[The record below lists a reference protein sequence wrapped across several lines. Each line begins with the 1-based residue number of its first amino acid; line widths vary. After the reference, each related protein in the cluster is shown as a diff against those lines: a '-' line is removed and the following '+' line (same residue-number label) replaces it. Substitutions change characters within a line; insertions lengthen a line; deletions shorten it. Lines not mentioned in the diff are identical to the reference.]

1 MKISKER
8 LETLAGESGF
18 RAEMLEKVL
27 HLIQLLNGFAV
38 HPYLQG
44 RLALKGGTAMSLF
57 YWECPRLSVDIDLN
71 YIGAL
76 EREKMLEERPRV
88 EEAIKAVCSRENFQI
103 RKIPTEHAGG
113 KWRLNYESALG
124 QSGNLE
130 VDMNYLLRAPLW
142 PVHGKSSFAFG
153 TYQTKS
159 FPTLDLH
166 ELAGGKLA
174 AFLSRQASRDL
185 FDAHRL
191 LTQSKLDPDKLRLAF
206 VLYGAMSRKDW
217 RTVAPDDIAF
227 DGVDLN
233 NRLLPLLKFDASSG
247 SREKL
252 EWAENLV
259 EECKKALRVVLPMR
273 EHEREFLNRL
283 LDHGEIK
290 AELLTDDAA
299 FLERIQSHP
308 GLEWK
313 ALNVRQHR
321 SR

>member
-1 MKISKER
+1 MKVSKER
-8 LETLAGESGF
+8 LETLASESGF

-27 HLIQLLNGFAV
+27 YLIQLLNGFAV

-44 RLALKGGTAMSLF
+44 RLALKGGTAMNLF
-57 YWECPRLSVDIDLN
+57 YWQCPRLSVDIDLN

-76 EREKMLEERPRV
+76 EREKMLEERPKV
-88 EEAIKAVCSRENFQI
+88 EEAIRAVCSRENFQI

-113 KWRLNYESALG
+113 KWRLTYESALG

-130 VDMNYLLRAPLW
+130 VDMNYVLRVPLW

-153 TYQTKS
+153 SYQAKS
-159 FPTLDLH
+159 FPILDLH

-174 AFLSRQASRDL
+174 ALLSRHASRDL

-191 LTQSKLDPDKLRLAF
+191 LTQSNLDPEKLRLAF

-217 RTVAPDDIAF
+217 RTVALEQIAF
-227 DGVDLN
+227 DSVELN
-233 NRLLPLLKFDASSG
+233 NRLLPLLNREASSG
-247 SREKL
+247 GREKL
-252 EWAENLV
+252 EWAETLV
-259 EECKKALRVVLPMR
+259 EECKGALKVVLPLR
-273 EHEREFLNRL
+273 KHEREFLDLL

-290 AELLTDDAA
+290 PGILTDDQN
-299 FLERIQSHP
+299 FINRFKSHP

-313 ALNVRQHR
+313 ALNVRQHK